1 MMYLKPVEITERLY
15 AKRNQRNSLNQMWE
29 ELAEV
34 LAPERIGFT
43 TQNRGNRRTDKI
55 YDTAPLTAKRSLVN
69 SIGAMLRPKSSAPGK
84 WFDIVPEDE
93 ELLDKKAV
101 KDWVDFAEERLWR
114 ALYNPKAGFIQTTGE
129 LDDDLVTFGTSAGF
143 IGVRE
148 DQSGLKFKSFHLKD
162 VYIGVDADN
171 LPTEAYVV
179 EHMNARQAA
188 EKFGE
193 DNIGVKTREALRE
206 KNHQDKDKVFEFIWL
221 VMPRYDRD
229 PRIRDNMNMPFLSCV
244 VDVESEHKVL
254 EEGFEEFP
262 FVFPRWDTRSGEI
275 YGRGPGVLALP
286 SVLTLNQM
294 GKTMLR
300 ALHRAVDPPWL
311 LPSDSMVNA
320 PQMRP
325 GGVSYYDAKAIRN
338 LGMSKPF
345 QQMTSDA
352 QVPWGLNAQSAEREQ
367 IMSVFFRNI
376 LNLPLEGPQMTA
388 TEVIQRREQ
397 FVREIGSV
405 FGALESSYTGPL
417 IERCCGSML
426 RRGAFGD
433 INTIPEELQGTEI
446 TFRFA
451 SPVEKAKRQIE
462 EGTVGMAID
471 KILTVGQIKPEVM
484 NRINW
489 DEYGKFI
496 AESND
501 FPSSLLL
508 DDAAVAEINAVQA
521 QAAEEEKAMEGAE
534 RMAGAAKN
542 MGGAPDQ
549 LVEGLMQ

>member
-55 YDTAPLTAKRSLVN
+55 YDTSPITAKRSLVN

-84 WFDIVPEDE
+84 WFDIVPGDE
-93 ELLDKKAV
+93 ELLEKQAV

-171 LPTEAYVV
+171 LPTEAYVI

-229 PRIRDNMNMPFLSCV
+229 PRIRDNMNMPFMSCV

-262 FVFPRWDTRSGEI
+262 FIFPRWDTRSGEI

-352 QVPWGLNAQSAEREQ
+352 QVPWGSQRPVGGTRADHVRVLPEHSEPAPRGSSDDGYRSDSKTRTVRPRDWKCVRRFREFIHRTTDRTQ
-367 IMSVFFRNI
+367 LRDHAA
-376 LNLPLEGPQMTA
+376 P
-388 TEVIQRREQ
+388 RR
-397 FVREIGSV
+397 VRR
-405 FGALESSYTGPL
+405 Y
-417 IERCCGSML
+417 
-426 RRGAFGD
+426 
-433 INTIPEELQGTEI
+433 
-446 TFRFA
+446 
-451 SPVEKAKRQIE
+451 
-462 EGTVGMAID
+462 
-471 KILTVGQIKPEVM
+471 
-484 NRINW
+484 
-489 DEYGKFI
+489 
-496 AESND
+496 
-501 FPSSLLL
+501 
-508 DDAAVAEINAVQA
+508 
-521 QAAEEEKAMEGAE
+521 
-534 RMAGAAKN
+534 
-542 MGGAPDQ
+542 
-549 LVEGLMQ
+549 